1 LPPQPSC
8 FRFDSVPT
16 DGEKYLAKI
25 TRISGEKKMIRTL
38 SASLHLF
45 VFAAAI
51 ALLAGCGNP
60 YYSAMEKVG
69 IHKRDIMVDR
79 VEDARNAQA
88 DAQKQFSSA
97 LEQFDSVVSLEETD
111 LKKAYDKLNGE
122 YEDCVSI
129 AEKVSDR
136 IKSVESVSDALFDEW
151 EDEIKLYQNKDLAR
165 SSKAQLSATTA
176 RYREMIGHMKEA
188 EESMEPVLRLFRDNV
203 LFLKHNLNAQAIG
216 SLQQEF
222 DGLESEIGKLIARMN
237 DAIDS
242 SNEFIAAMQA
252 P

>member
-1 LPPQPSC
+1 
-8 FRFDSVPT
+8 
-16 DGEKYLAKI
+16 
-25 TRISGEKKMIRTL
+25 MIRTL

-45 VFAAAI
+45 VFAAAV

-122 YEDCVSI
+122 YDI
-129 AEKVSDR
+129 ALVDTHFFHRAVVRITAACQQLPGDDR
-136 IKSVESVSDALFDEW
+136 SHE
-151 EDEIKLYQNKDLAR
+151 R
-165 SSKAQLSATTA
+165 
-176 RYREMIGHMKEA
+176 G
-188 EESMEPVLRLFRDNV
+188 
-203 LFLKHNLNAQAIG
+203 
-216 SLQQEF
+216 
-222 DGLESEIGKLIARMN
+222 
-237 DAIDS
+237 
-242 SNEFIAAMQA
+242 
-252 P
+252 